1 MVTIIRR
8 VIYRSEKIHTIIG
21 CTIEKRIVIACC
33 PIRFN
38 SVVYIYIGNIIFY
51 NGRFL
56 VILPIRVFKL
66 FVV

>member
-1 MVTIIRR
+1 MVMVTIIRR

-38 SVVYIYIGNIIFY
+38 SVVYIYIGNIIF
-51 NGRFL
+51 
-56 VILPIRVFKL
+56 
-66 FVV
+66 